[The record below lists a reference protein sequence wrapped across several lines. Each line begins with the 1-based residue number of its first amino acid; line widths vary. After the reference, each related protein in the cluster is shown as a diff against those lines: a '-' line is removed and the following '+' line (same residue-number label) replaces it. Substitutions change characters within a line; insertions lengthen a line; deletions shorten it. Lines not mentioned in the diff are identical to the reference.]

1 MTADQP
7 MEKNMN
13 RKPNETRLLPLL
25 ERYAPTMLPMHMP
38 GGKRRFA
45 GHDGHLLPY
54 GLDVTEVEGLDDL
67 HHPRGV
73 LLALEERA
81 SALWGAEKSFVLV
94 NGSTVGLLA
103 AVRGTGSGR
112 ILLARN
118 CHRAVYNAAELCR
131 REISYV
137 LPERTGE
144 VTPEAVNRALAERPE
159 ITSVVIT
166 SPTYEGVIS
175 DVAGISAVCKVYGAT
190 LIVDEAHGAHL
201 AFFPGTEPLSALQN
215 GADIVVQSLHK
226 TLPALTQTAVL
237 HCRAPFAEALRRELG
252 VFETSSPSY
261 ILLASADACFAF
273 LEERGREEMLRYGKA
288 LADVRERLAGELKH
302 LRLFAPRDP
311 AFYDPG
317 KLLLLTGGTDLTGE
331 RLAERLRREFAI
343 ETEYSLPDRLLAM
356 TSVCDDEGTLNRFAE
371 AVLAIDRGLH
381 PASSA
386 EPFAFSVSIPEQ
398 VFPAFAAREVTTGRG
413 FLPFQE
419 AVGKVALE
427 FLWAYPPGIPLLC
440 PGERVEK
447 HLPPLLSALADSGV
461 SLRTSGDRFPLLE
474 VSVLP

>member
-1 MTADQP
+1 M
-7 MEKNMN
+7 
-13 RKPNETRLLPLL
+13 KPNETRLLPLL

-45 GHDGHLLPY
+45 SRLPY

-81 SALWGAEKSFVLV
+81 SALWGAETSFVLV

-118 CHRAVYNAAELCR
+118 CHRSVYNAAELCR
-131 REISYV
+131 REVSYV
-137 LPERTGE
+137 LPEPTGE
-144 VTPEAVNRALAERPE
+144 VKPEAVKLALTERPE
-159 ITSVVIT
+159 ITAVVVT

-175 DVAGISAVCKVYGAT
+175 DVAGISAVCRAHGAT

-201 AFFPGTEPLSALQN
+201 AFFPGTEGLSALRN
-215 GADIVVQSLHK
+215 GADIAVQSLHK

-261 ILLASADACFAF
+261 LLLASADECFAF

-288 LADVRERLAGELKH
+288 LMTVRERLTGELRH
-302 LRLFAPRDP
+302 LRLFGAER
-311 AFYDPG
+311 YDPG

-331 RLAERLRREFAI
+331 QLAERLRREFAI
-343 ETEYSLPDRLLAM
+343 ETEYALPDRLLAM
-356 TSVCDDEGTLNRFAE
+356 TSVCDGKDALNRFAE
-371 AVLAIDRGLH
+371 AVLTIDRGLR
-381 PASSA
+381 PVTCA
-386 EPFAFSVSIPEQ
+386 EPPAVPVSLPEQ
-398 VFPAFAAREVTTGRG
+398 VFPAFAAREVTSRRS
-413 FLPFQE
+413 FLPLRQ

-440 PGERVEK
+440 PGERVEA
-447 HLPPLLSALADSGV
+447 HLPPLLSALADAGV
-461 SLRTSGDRFPLLE
+461 SLRTSNGRFPLLE
-474 VSVLP
+474 VSDLP